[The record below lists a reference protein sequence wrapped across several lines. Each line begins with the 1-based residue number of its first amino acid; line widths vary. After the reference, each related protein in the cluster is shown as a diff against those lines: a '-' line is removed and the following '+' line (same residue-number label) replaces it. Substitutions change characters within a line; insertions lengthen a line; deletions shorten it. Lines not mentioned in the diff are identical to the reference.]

1 VLLVWVGGCVCETGE
16 PPMTLGTTMAAA
28 MSAASN
34 PVASNA
40 HAGPHR
46 LLRGGW
52 RPAPEGWPRKA
63 AVGVRRGWPSRPE
76 GWARKAA
83 SVGVR
88 RGTAL
93 VFVGGPPVLPVG
105 GGA

>member
-1 VLLVWVGGCVCETGE
+1 MLLVWVGGCVCETGE

-52 RPAPEGWPRKA
+52 RPAPEG
-63 AVGVRRGWPSRPE
+63 RP
-76 GWARKAA
+76 RKAA

-93 VFVGGPPVLPVG
+93 VFVGGPLVLPVG